1 MDRTL
6 GTLKTRIYTEIDNA
20 LNRGNVDPSTWE
32 MIGEVVDVLKD
43 MAEIDSY
50 EHGHSNDSRRIVY
63 DNGNR
68 MYSYND
74 GRSYH
79 SGKDQMISELNRMM
93 NEASTERER
102 TIIYD
107 CIGQLKMS

>member
-1 MDRTL
+1 MNQVMETL
-6 GTLKTRIYTEIDNA
+6 RTRIYNEIEST

-43 MAEIDSY
+43 MAEIESH
-50 EHGHSNDSRRIVY
+50 EHGYSNSPERTMY
-63 DNGNR
+63 DR
-68 MYSYND
+68 PYYVD
-74 GRSYH
+74 GRSYT
-79 SGKDQMISELNRMM
+79 SGREQMISELNRMM

-107 CIGQLKMS
+107 CISQLKMA